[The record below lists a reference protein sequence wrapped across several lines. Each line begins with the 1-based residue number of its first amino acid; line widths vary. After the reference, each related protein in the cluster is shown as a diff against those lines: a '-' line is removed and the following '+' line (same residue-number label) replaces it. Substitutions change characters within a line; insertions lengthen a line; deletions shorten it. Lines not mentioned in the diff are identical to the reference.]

1 MSNNKIL
8 NFDVL
13 EEEINPNNVITI
25 SELLAFLQTRF
36 LISYMGNRMQKI
48 YADPYADIKHKN
60 DINHVFSDGYD
71 LVHEGALFLCE
82 HYGEHIND
90 VIGYSKKGKQITIRT
105 MCIRKMMK
113 LINRDSRDYYRNI
126 DINDI
131 TDENEPLIEIKEE
144 NENDYTQCDEIVE
157 NLNLTDSMKLALE
170 CRMAGLSYPEIGRI
184 LERAQST
191 VFEYFIKMRKKYTAI
206 YGSSYERL

>member
-48 YADPYADIKHKN
+48 YADLYADIKHKN

-105 MCIRKMMK
+105 MCIRKMIK

>member
-1 MSNNKIL
+1 MSNNRIL

-13 EEEINPNNVITI
+13 QEEINPNNVITI

-48 YADPYADIKHKN
+48 YADLYADIKHKN

-71 LVHEGALFLCE
+71 LVHEGALYLCE
-82 HYGEHIND
+82 HYGEHIKD

-113 LINRDSRDYYRNI
+113 LINRDSRDYYRNTDI
-126 DINDI
+126 DNI
-131 TDENEPLIEIKEE
+131 TDENEPLVELKEE
-144 NENDYTQCDEIVE
+144 TNNDYTHCDEIVK
-157 NLNLTDSMKLALE
+157 NLNLTNNMKIALE

-184 LERAQST
+184 LGRVQST
-191 VFEYFIKMRKKYTAI
+191 VYEYFIKMRKRYMAI
-206 YGSSYERL
+206 YG

>member
-48 YADPYADIKHKN
+48 YADLYADIKHKN

-131 TDENEPLIEIKEE
+131 TDENEPLIDI
-144 NENDYTQCDEIVE
+144 QVRVSC
-157 NLNLTDSMKLALE
+157 
-170 CRMAGLSYPEIGRI
+170 CP
-184 LERAQST
+184 
-191 VFEYFIKMRKKYTAI
+191 
-206 YGSSYERL
+206 SS

>member
-1 MSNNKIL
+1 MSNNRIF

-13 EEEINPNNVITI
+13 KEAINPNNVIAI
-25 SELLAFLQTRF
+25 SELSAFLQTRF

-48 YADPYADIKHKN
+48 YAALYADIKHKN

-71 LVHEGALFLCE
+71 LVHEGALYLCE
-82 HYGEHIND
+82 HYREHIND

-105 MCIRKMMK
+105 ICIRKMMK
-113 LINRDSRDYYRNI
+113 LINRDTRDYYRHTDI
-126 DINDI
+126 DNI
-131 TDENEPLIEIKEE
+131 TDENEPLIELKEE
-144 NENDYTQCDEIVE
+144 TNNDYTHCDEIVE
-157 NLNLTDSMKLALE
+157 NLNLTDNMKLALE

-191 VFEYFIKMRKKYTAI
+191 VYEYFIKMRQRYAAI
-206 YGSSYERL
+206 YG

>member
-1 MSNNKIL
+1 MSNNRIL
-8 NFDVL
+8 NFGVL
-13 EEEINPNNVITI
+13 QEEINPNNVVSI

-48 YADPYADIKHKN
+48 YADLYSDIKNKH

-71 LVHEGALFLCE
+71 LVHEGALYLCE

-113 LINRDSRDYYRNI
+113 LINLNTRDYYRHTDI
-126 DINDI
+126 DNI
-131 TDENEPLIEIKEE
+131 TDENEPSIEMREE
-144 NENDYTQCDEIVE
+144 TNYDYTQCDEIVE
-157 NLNLTDSMKLALE
+157 NLNLTDNMKLALE

-191 VFEYFIKMRKKYTAI
+191 VFEYFIKMRQRYIAI
-206 YGSSYERL
+206 YG

>member
-1 MSNNKIL
+1 MSNNRIL

-13 EEEINPNNVITI
+13 QEEINPNNVITI
-25 SELLAFLQTRF
+25 SELLSFLQTRF

-48 YADPYADIKHKN
+48 YADLYADIKHKN

-71 LVHEGALFLCE
+71 LVHEGALYLCE

-90 VIGYSKKGKQITIRT
+90 IIGYSNKGKAITVRT
-105 MCIRKMMK
+105 ACIRKMMK
-113 LINRDSRDYYRNI
+113 LINRDTRDYYRHTDI
-126 DINDI
+126 DNI
-131 TDENEPLIEIKEE
+131 TDENEPLIEMREE
-144 NENDYTQCDEIVE
+144 IDNDYTHCDEILE
-157 NLNLTDSMKLALE
+157 NLNLTDNMKLALE

-191 VFEYFIKMRKKYTAI
+191 VFEYFIKMRQRYIAI
-206 YGSSYERL
+206 YG